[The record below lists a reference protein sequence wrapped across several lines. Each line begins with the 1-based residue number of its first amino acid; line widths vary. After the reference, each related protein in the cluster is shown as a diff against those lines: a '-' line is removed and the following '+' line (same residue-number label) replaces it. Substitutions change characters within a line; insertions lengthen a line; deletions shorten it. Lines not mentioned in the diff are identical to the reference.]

1 MAFLGSA
8 EELGNKQKKNPV
20 SWEGYGAVHAVL
32 YLRFLLDS
40 TKKEKLLTGVFSS
53 FLCIFPF

>member
-1 MAFLGSA
+1 MAFPGSA

-20 SWEGYGAVHAVL
+20 SWEGYGAMHAVL

-40 TKKEKLLTGVFSS
+40 TKKKNYILVFS
-53 FLCIFPF
+53 